1 MAKKKP
7 EEKAQTYEFEKQTEP
22 EITAPAAEKEMVDKA
37 EYDNLSDRY
46 LRLLADFENYKR
58 RNAESGK
65 AMYRSGKLDM
75 IDSILPTLDYLD
87 MAIAAIKDESAR
99 QGVELVKKAFADV
112 LSREWVKEYDPTGEE
127 FDPKKH
133 EAVMSR
139 EEEGKQGK
147 ILQVLKKGYLC
158 DDKVLR
164 HPMVVVGK

>member
-7 EEKAQTYEFEKQTEP
+7 EEKAETYEFDKKEKVEEP
-22 EITAPAAEKEMVDKA
+22 ALTKEVVDKA

-58 RNAESGK
+58 RNAETGK
-65 AMYRSGKLDM
+65 SMYRTGKLDM

-99 QGVELVKKAFADV
+99 QGVELVKKAFSDV
-112 LSREWVKEYDPTGEE
+112 LAREGVKEYDPAGED

-133 EAVMSR
+133 EAVMSH
-139 EEEGKQGK
+139 EEEGKEGK
-147 ILQVLKKGYLC
+147 ILQVIKKGYLC

>member
-7 EEKAQTYEFEKQTEP
+7 EEKAETYEFDKKEKVEEP
-22 EITAPAAEKEMVDKA
+22 TLTKEVVDKA

-58 RNAESGK
+58 RNAETGK
-65 AMYRSGKLDM
+65 SMYRTGKLDM

-99 QGVELVKKAFADV
+99 QGVELVKKAFSDV
-112 LSREWVKEYDPTGEE
+112 LAREGVKEYDPAGED

-139 EEEGKQGK
+139 EEEGKEGK
-147 ILQVLKKGYLC
+147 ILQVIKKGYLC

>member
-7 EEKAQTYEFEKQTEP
+7 EEKAETYEFDKKEKVEEP
-22 EITAPAAEKEMVDKA
+22 ALTKEVVDKA

-58 RNAESGK
+58 RNAETGK
-65 AMYRSGKLDM
+65 SMYRTGKLDM

-87 MAIAAIKDESAR
+87 MAIAAIKDDSAR
-99 QGVELVKKAFADV
+99 QGVELVKKAFSDV
-112 LSREWVKEYDPTGEE
+112 LAREGVKEYDPAGED

-139 EEEGKQGK
+139 EEEGKEGK
-147 ILQVLKKGYLC
+147 ILQVIKKGYLC

>member
-7 EEKAQTYEFEKQTEP
+7 EEKAETYEFDKKEKVEEP
-22 EITAPAAEKEMVDKA
+22 ALTKEVVDKD

-58 RNAESGK
+58 RNAETGK
-65 AMYRSGKLDM
+65 SMYRTGKLDM

-99 QGVELVKKAFADV
+99 QGVELVKKAFSDV
-112 LSREWVKEYDPTGEE
+112 LAREGVKEYDPAGED

-139 EEEGKQGK
+139 EEEGKEGK
-147 ILQVLKKGYLC
+147 ILQVIKKGYLC

>member
-7 EEKAQTYEFEKQTEP
+7 EEKAETYEFDKKEKVEEP
-22 EITAPAAEKEMVDKA
+22 ALTKEVVDKA

-58 RNAESGK
+58 RNAETGK
-65 AMYRSGKLDM
+65 SMYRTGKLDM

-99 QGVELVKKAFADV
+99 QGVELVKKAFSDV
-112 LSREWVKEYDPTGEE
+112 LAREGVKEYDPAGED

-139 EEEGKQGK
+139 EEEGKEGK
-147 ILQVLKKGYLC
+147 ILQVIKKGYLC

>member
-7 EEKAQTYEFEKQTEP
+7 EEKAETYEFDKKEKVEEP
-22 EITAPAAEKEMVDKA
+22 ALTKEVVDKA

-46 LRLLADFENYKR
+46 LRRLADFENYKR
-58 RNAESGK
+58 RNAETGK
-65 AMYRSGKLDM
+65 SMYRTGKLDM

-99 QGVELVKKAFADV
+99 QGVELVKKAFSDV
-112 LSREWVKEYDPTGEE
+112 LAREGVKEYDPEGED

-139 EEEGKQGK
+139 EEEGKEGK
-147 ILQVLKKGYLC
+147 ILQVIKKGYLC

>member
-7 EEKAQTYEFEKQTEP
+7 EEKAHTYEFEKQTEP

-112 LSREWVKEYDPTGEE
+112 LSREGVKEYDPTGEE

>member
-7 EEKAQTYEFEKQTEP
+7 EEKAETYEFDKKEP
-22 EITAPAAEKEMVDKA
+22 EAEVEKVKEVVDKA
-37 EYDNLSDRY
+37 DYDNLSDRY

-58 RNAESGK
+58 RNAENGK
-65 AMYRSGKLDM
+65 SMYRSGKLDM

-87 MAIAAIKDESAR
+87 MAIAAIKDDSAR
-99 QGVELVKKAFADV
+99 QGVELVKKAFSDV
-112 LSREWVKEYDPTGEE
+112 LSREGVKEYDPLGED

-139 EEEGKQGK
+139 EEEGKEGK

>member
-7 EEKAQTYEFEKQTEP
+7 EEKAETYEFDKKEKVEEP
-22 EITAPAAEKEMVDKA
+22 ALTKEEVDKA

-58 RNAESGK
+58 RNAETGK
-65 AMYRSGKLDM
+65 SMYRTGKLDM

-99 QGVELVKKAFADV
+99 QGVELVKKAFSDV
-112 LSREWVKEYDPTGEE
+112 LAREGVKEYDPAGED

-139 EEEGKQGK
+139 EEEGKEGK
-147 ILQVLKKGYLC
+147 ILQVIKKGYLC

>member
-7 EEKAQTYEFEKQTEP
+7 EEKAETYEFDKKEKVEEP
-22 EITAPAAEKEMVDKA
+22 ALTKEVVDKA

-58 RNAESGK
+58 RNAETGK
-65 AMYRSGKLDM
+65 SMYRTGKLDM

-87 MAIAAIKDESAR
+87 MAIAAIKDESAK
-99 QGVELVKKAFADV
+99 QGVELVKKAFSDV
-112 LSREWVKEYDPTGEE
+112 LAREGVKEYDPAGED

-139 EEEGKQGK
+139 EEEGKEGK
-147 ILQVLKKGYLC
+147 ILQVIKKGYLC

>member
-7 EEKAQTYEFEKQTEP
+7 EEKAETYEFDKKEKVEEP
-22 EITAPAAEKEMVDKA
+22 ALTKEVVDKA

-58 RNAESGK
+58 RNAETGK
-65 AMYRSGKLDM
+65 SMYRTGKLDM

-99 QGVELVKKAFADV
+99 QGVELVKKAFSDV
-112 LSREWVKEYDPTGEE
+112 LAREGVKEYDPAGED

-139 EEEGKQGK
+139 EEEGKEGK

>member
-7 EEKAQTYEFEKQTEP
+7 EEKAETYEFDKKEKVEEP
-22 EITAPAAEKEMVDKA
+22 ALTKEVVDKA

-58 RNAESGK
+58 RNAETGK
-65 AMYRSGKLDM
+65 SMYRTGKLDM

-99 QGVELVKKAFADV
+99 QGVGLVKKAFSDV
-112 LSREWVKEYDPTGEE
+112 LAREGVKEYDPAGED

-139 EEEGKQGK
+139 EEEGKEGK
-147 ILQVLKKGYLC
+147 ILQVIKKGYLC